1 MASKAPISRSI
12 VIANMPST
20 ITGVCKQ
27 ILSELEANN
36 FSEEDIFAVHLALQE
51 AFLNALRH
59 GNKMDDGKEVKID
72 YLVDS
77 DRIEISMTDEGNGFD
92 PESVPDPRLGEN
104 IYKVEGRGLLLMRSY
119 MDVVK
124 FNERGN
130 CVQMVRYKEKP
141 HLTETHEQRR
151 A

>member
-12 VIANMPST
+12 VVANMPST
-20 ITGVCKQ
+20 ITEVCKQ

-104 IYKVEGRGLLLMRSY
+104 IYKIEGRGLLLMRSY

-124 FNERGN
+124 FNEPGN
-130 CVQMVRYKEKP
+130 CVHMVRYKEKP
-141 HLTETHEQRR
+141 QLSETHEQKQ